1 MENNK
6 KDPETTPSATDS
18 AGRFFEDIQIEF
30 LVHELKGPVA
40 IIETGI
46 RTLLDKQ
53 HKYGQLAPR
62 QEKIIKRVLKN
73 AQKART
79 MLYDLLETGR
89 SEAGCIICRGFQPA
103 KAIYETLINA
113 LEIMASDIFY
123 QVTDYQEQEERLH
136 FMLSCGIS
144 FEMDPLVSEAEMFQ
158 DEVKFRQITG
168 NLIKNALHHR
178 NQHLEIK
185 VRLENDHLI
194 VAVRDDGPGVKPD
207 DQEAIFCRY
216 TQVSASSDI
225 NRTGHGLGLA
235 GALIAARSLGGDITI
250 ESDVEKGAVF
260 RLNLPMIFKETP
272 T

>member
-6 KDPETTPSATDS
+6 KSSETTPLKTDS
-18 AGRFFEDIQIEF
+18 TGRFFEDIQIEF
-30 LVHELKGPVA
+30 LVHELKGPIA
-40 IIETGI
+40 IMETGI

-89 SEAGCIICRGFQPA
+89 SEAGCIRCRGFQPA
-103 KAIYETLINA
+103 KATYETLINA

-123 QVTDYQEQEERLH
+123 QVIDYPVREERLH
-136 FMLSCGIS
+136 FLSSCGIS
-144 FEMDPLVSEAEMFQ
+144 LEIDPLVSEAEMFQ
-158 DEVKFRQITG
+158 DEVKFRQVAG

-185 VRLENDHLI
+185 VRLEDDHLI

-207 DQEAIFCRY
+207 DQEAIFHRY
-216 TQVSASSDI
+216 TQVSASPDI
-225 NRTGHGLGLA
+225 NRQGHGLGLA
-235 GALIAARSLGGDITI
+235 GALITARSLGGNITI
-250 ESDVEKGAVF
+250 ESDVEKGATF
-260 RLNLPMIFKETP
+260 RLNLPMTFKETP
-272 T
+272 E